1 MAGIL
6 IVIIIIFL
14 IIIIAS
20 ASGGSTKAT
29 SQTVDPSS
37 IKSFNTAERS
47 VATEVSKPANLAKS
61 TTKSTQQPTSKP
73 VAARQISPS
82 TSSARTPPP
91 PAKVAATPI
100 PRKPD
105 WQDFQRLLTKRN
117 IQTLYH
123 FTDRRNLP
131 SIRQHGGLYS
141 WSYCEQHHIAIPFP
155 ASNDLSKALDVR
167 KGLQD
172 FVRLSFN
179 PCQPMMYV
187 AQGRGVVPV
196 VLEISP
202 EVIFWLH
209 TQFSNVN
216 ATANNASIGSSI
228 QDFKNINFP
237 LALSGNWTTA
247 EEKAFI
253 QAEVLVKTKLPI
265 QFIRNI

>member
-1 MAGIL
+1 
-6 IVIIIIFL
+6 
-14 IIIIAS
+14 
-20 ASGGSTKAT
+20 
-29 SQTVDPSS
+29 
-37 IKSFNTAERS
+37 
-47 VATEVSKPANLAKS
+47 
-61 TTKSTQQPTSKP
+61 
-73 VAARQISPS
+73 
-82 TSSARTPPP
+82 
-91 PAKVAATPI
+91 
-100 PRKPD
+100 
-105 WQDFQRLLTKRN
+105 
-117 IQTLYH
+117 
-123 FTDRRNLP
+123 
-131 SIRQHGGLYS
+131 
-141 WSYCEQHHIAIPFP
+141 
-155 ASNDLSKALDVR
+155 
-167 KGLQD
+167 
-172 FVRLSFN
+172 
-179 PCQPMMYV
+179 MMYV